1 MKRTLRIATLVLV
14 TALASEASALTLKEA
29 LEHTLKTNPTL
40 AAQRQVVEQAR
51 EAVNS
56 SRSGFLPNIDATADF
71 SSQHQ
76 ESGNI
81 SSSSDPRTYALTLS
95 QPLFNGFGTKAA
107 YDAAKDRRISAE
119 AQLKDQQQQT
129 LLTAA
134 TAYMNVL
141 RDLKVLELNRF
152 QVEVLSKQL
161 EATDSR
167 FTLGEVT
174 KTDVSQAEARLAA
187 ARASMISAEG
197 QLTTSRAV
205 FSQVI
210 GLPADGL
217 AWPLIVPETP
227 SSVQG
232 VEADVLRDHPQIVS
246 ALAELNATENDIQTT
261 RGDFMPDVTASAAL
275 RRREGIGS
283 FSGTG
288 TDEIDEQVIGINLT
302 VPLFRGGDS
311 IARYRS
317 AKARYSQIEEALND
331 RKRGVRSELIDAY
344 NAYQTVR
351 AQLKSLE
358 EAVSAN
364 QLALRGVENEATVGT
379 RTVLDVLDARQE
391 LLQTQVDLTAA
402 STNVVVN
409 AFRLMAAMGRLVPE
423 ALADMLP
430 NLPGNVITPPATEPA
445 DTAE

>member
-1 MKRTLRIATLVLV
+1 MKKTLRIT
-14 TALASEASALTLKEA
+14 TALFFTILASEASALSLKEA

-40 AAQRQVVEQAR
+40 AAQQQVVEQAR
-51 EAVNS
+51 QAVKS
-56 SRSGFLPNIDATADF
+56 ARAGFLPSLDATADF
-71 SSQHQ
+71 AKERQ
-76 ESGNI
+76 ESGTTTSN
-81 SSSSDPRTYALTLS
+81 SDPRTYALTLS
-95 QPLFNGFGTKAA
+95 QPLFNGLGTKSA
-107 YDAAKDRRISAE
+107 YE
-119 AQLKDQQQQT
+119 ASQNRLEGSEAVLVNQQQQT
-129 LLTAA
+129 ILAAA

-161 EATDSR
+161 EATNSR
-167 FTLGEVT
+167 FSLGEVT

-210 GLPADGL
+210 GLQADGL

-227 SSVQG
+227 QSWQA
-232 VEADVLRDHPQIVS
+232 VEADILREHPQIVS
-246 ALAELNATENDIQTT
+246 SMANLSAAEDDINVT
-261 RGDFMPDVTASAAL
+261 RGDFMPDLTASAAL

-288 TDEIDEQVIGINLT
+288 ADEIDEQVIGLNLS
-302 VPLFRGGDS
+302 VPLFRGGDTV
-311 IARYRS
+311 ARYRS
-317 AKARYSQIEEALND
+317 AKARRNQIEETLND
-331 RKRGVRSELIDAY
+331 SKRVVRSELIDAY

-358 EAVSAN
+358 EAVGAN

-402 STNVVVN
+402 STNVVIN
-409 AFRLMAAMGRLVPE
+409 AFRLMAAIGRLTPD

-430 NLPGNVITPPATEPA
+430 NLPREAITPPEETDSE
-445 DTAE
+445 E